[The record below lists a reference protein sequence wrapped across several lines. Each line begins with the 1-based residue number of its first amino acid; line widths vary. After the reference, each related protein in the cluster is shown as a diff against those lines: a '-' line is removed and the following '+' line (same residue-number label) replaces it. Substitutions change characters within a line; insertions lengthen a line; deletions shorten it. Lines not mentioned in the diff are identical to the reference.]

1 MLNTVPRKLFKGGR
15 EVRQCDPLSQLLV
28 VLAPDFLRAIL
39 NDVMD
44 MGILQAPIRFSS
56 CTKFTIL
63 QCADDTLID
72 LQASPTQLTKLKGTI
87 YIFSRASGLKVN
99 YHKYSWYTLMCLD
112 LKPKVSREF

>member
-15 EVRQCDPLSQLLV
+15 EVRQCDPLSQLLF
-28 VLAPDFLRAIL
+28 VLASDFLRAIL

-63 QCADDTLID
+63 QYANDTLIV
-72 LQASPTQLTKLKGTI
+72 LQASPTQLNKLKGPVDL
-87 YIFSRASGLKVN
+87 FSRASGLKVN
-99 YHKYSWYTLMCLD
+99 YHKYN
-112 LKPKVSREF
+112 